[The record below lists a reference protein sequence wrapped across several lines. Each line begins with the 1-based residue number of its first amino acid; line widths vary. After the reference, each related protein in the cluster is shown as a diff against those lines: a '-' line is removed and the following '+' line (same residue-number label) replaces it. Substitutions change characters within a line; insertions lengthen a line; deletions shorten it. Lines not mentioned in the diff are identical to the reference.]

1 MLKNITNNGFT
12 RLVLIFV
19 FWMAIAK
26 LMAEMFDYKYLVDG
40 GFDIGLLMLL
50 TIVEFAAPA
59 LLAAIIKQNES
70 KKFVII
76 GAAIRIIAFLALI
89 YWKGLPGA
97 MIYFILTSLTNV
109 LFWVPFNI
117 AYFRKQHERSAFVSA
132 VYYNVGPMLGIVL
145 PVLGGALIEGV
156 SFESL
161 FLLMVAGYI
170 LWLISVIKFWPDER
184 QDIDIR
190 AELKN

>member
-89 YWKGLPGA
+89 YWKDCRGNDL
-97 MIYFILTSLTNV
+97 LHS
-109 LFWVPFNI
+109 
-117 AYFRKQHERSAFVSA
+117 HEPHECF
-132 VYYNVGPMLGIVL
+132 
-145 PVLGGALIEGV
+145 VLGSIQYCIFQETTRKKRV
-156 SFESL
+156 CKCS
-161 FLLMVAGYI
+161 I
-170 LWLISVIKFWPDER
+170 L
-184 QDIDIR
+184 
-190 AELKN
+190 